1 MGPFRWYCHIGV
13 QPCVHDRPKPGS
25 AHYHD
30 GSADDHDDGC
40 ADYRGSNDDNCAGRN
55 NHCSSVDDRADCSSS
70 KHVDRPRYDN
80 YADRAH
86 NGCANDYHDDGSCGG
101 SAGYEP
107 DHCSSNYC
115 GPDHGCTRY
124 DGEAT
129 GDNGCAIIIIIDRR
143 SGR

>member
-1 MGPFRWYCHIGV
+1 MNSTDDDPDAFVGDGV
-13 QPCVHDRPKPGS
+13 CDTGQFNG
-25 AHYHD
+25 
-30 GSADDHDDGC
+30 
-40 ADYRGSNDDNCAGRN
+40 
-55 NHCSSVDDRADCSSS
+55 
-70 KHVDRPRYDN
+70 RYDN

-86 NGCANDYHDDGSCGG
+86 NGCVNDYHDDGSCGG

-129 GDNGCAIIIIIDRR
+129 GDNGCAIIIDRR